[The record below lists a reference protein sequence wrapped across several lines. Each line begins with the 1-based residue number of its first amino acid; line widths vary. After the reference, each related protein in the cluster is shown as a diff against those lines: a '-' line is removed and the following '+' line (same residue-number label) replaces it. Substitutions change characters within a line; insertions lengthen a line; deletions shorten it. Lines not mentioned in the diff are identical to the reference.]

1 MSISQAL
8 AIAAASLVLAL
19 DMQPAASFQ
28 MVRAEAAGAFT
39 RYGQGFEATP
49 DGFCV
54 EHASMPR

>member
-8 AIAAASLVLAL
+8 AIAAASFVLAL
-19 DMQPAASFQ
+19 DMQPVASIEIA
-28 MVRAEAAGAFT
+28 RANFT
-39 RYGQGFEATP
+39 QYGFEATP

>member
-19 DMQPAASFQ
+19 DMQPATSFQ
-28 MVRAEAAGAFT
+28 LAQAEAAAAFT
-39 RYGQGFEATP
+39 RYGRGFEATP

-54 EHASMPR
+54 ERVSLPR